1 MNGEQKELIE
11 GSSERTKLGCVAN
24 FVYSVYDDIVE
35 ILSI

>member
-11 GSSERTKLGCVAN
+11 GSSIRTKLGCVGN